1 MLASLEGLDLLGV
14 PLDRRGAWYQYH
26 HLFRELVGAESG
38 QSQPKQAQ
46 QLHARAAAWC
56 EANGLLELA
65 IDHAQAAG
73 DADRVA
79 RLVESLAFPAYA
91 GGRVDTARRWFQW
104 FEDQKLIERYPPVAV
119 LGACL
124 QALVGQPADT
134 ERWAAAAELGS
145 AAGTLKR
152 PSTVEGLMALLRA
165 LLCRGGVNRMCAD
178 AQAAVATLR
187 PGSPWRAT
195 ALLLEGIAY
204 LLAGEAEWADA
215 VLAHTV
221 EVATHTGALPAVAV
235 ALAERSLIA
244 MERHDWMQA
253 ETLAERA
260 LAIVRAG
267 QLDDYVVSLFIRA
280 VTARVAL
287 HQSDVPRAREQLARA
302 ARLRPLLSYATPYLT
317 VQTLLELGR
326 AYLAL
331 DDAAGAKETLRE
343 ARDILHLRPDLGVL
357 PEQADE
363 LRSKLDTVREQSIGA
378 SSLTRAELRVL
389 PLLSTHF
396 TFREIGER
404 LYLSH
409 NTVKKHALSVYH
421 KLGVSSRS
429 EAVQRA
435 QQIGLVPLSLIRWP
449 AWLHAADRHH
459 LGRKPFPATPRPE

>member
-1 MLASLEGLDLLGV
+1 MMTDPRSELLARLPQRAALSLTPTALPDRTHRPARDAARDARGTGNMLASLEGLDLLGV

-26 HLFRELVGAESG
+26 HLFRELVGSESG

-91 GGRVDTARRWFQW
+91 GGRVATARRWFQW

-267 QLDDYVVSLFIRA
+267 QLDDYVVRLFIHA
-280 VTARVAL
+280 VPARVAL
-287 HQSDVPRAREQLARA
+287 HQSDVPRAREQLA
-302 ARLRPLLSYATPYLT
+302 
-317 VQTLLELGR
+317 
-326 AYLAL
+326 
-331 DDAAGAKETLRE
+331 
-343 ARDILHLRPDLGVL
+343 
-357 PEQADE
+357 
-363 LRSKLDTVREQSIGA
+363 LRSKLDTVRGQSIGA

-435 QQIGLVPLSLIRWP
+435 QQIGLVPFSLMRWP

-459 LGRKPFPATPRPE
+459 LGRKPRSE